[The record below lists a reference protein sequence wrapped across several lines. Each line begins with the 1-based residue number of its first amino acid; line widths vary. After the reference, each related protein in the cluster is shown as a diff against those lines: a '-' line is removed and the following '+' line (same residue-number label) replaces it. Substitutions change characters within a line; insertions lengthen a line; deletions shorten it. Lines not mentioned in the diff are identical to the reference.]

1 MVNEKIKSVVKDF
14 LTKNNLS
21 TDENMETLLLEVD
34 NIKTLRDNVDKLIFE
49 VKKNIIRSNS
59 HLLIDKIFKDD
70 NEGVIEILKN
80 TRDRILFFDFIE
92 SLDLLV
98 TEFEKY
104 YNNYKE
110 NSPELYQ
117 MRENF
122 FLTDKSIHEI
132 ITEIN
137 LDNK

>member
-1 MVNEKIKSVVKDF
+1 MVNEKIKNVVKDF
-14 LTKNNLS
+14 LNKNNIS
-21 TDENMETLLLEVD
+21 PDENIETLLLEVD
-34 NIKTLRDNVDKLIFE
+34 NIKTLRENVDRLIFE
-49 VKKNIIRSNS
+49 VKKNIIKSNS

-80 TRDRILFFDFIE
+80 TRERILFFDFIE
-92 SLDLLV
+92 SLDLLIN
-98 TEFEKY
+98 EFEKY
-104 YNNYKE
+104 HTNYKE

-122 FLTDKSIHEI
+122 FLTDKSLHEI

>member
-104 YNNYKE
+104 YTNYKE

>member
-49 VKKNIIRSNS
+49 VKKNMIRSNS